1 MLARIIL
8 TIVLI
13 IPLRGIAD
21 EDSATL
27 IQMLSTMIKVLET
40 TERALSYDEAENA
53 RLALE
58 TWQSLGGSS
67 SWQTL
72 DGGLSLNLI
81 GSMSEITFN
90 DGSQSHTIGFDIA
103 EAINAI
109 KNKGFVNLRYANDVI
124 KLQTKS
130 IENDAEILGR
140 LSVASKSPKGNL
152 QAMQVLLQLTLQN
165 IQQMRQVRSQMAFDS
180 QTTVNFEA
188 ERRAKE
194 DLRQKKTEEF
204 LKFTPP
210 PPKSSY
216 KRY

>member
-1 MLARIIL
+1 MLARIL
-8 TIVLI
+8 LIVLI
-13 IPLRGIAD
+13 LPLRARAA
-21 EDSATL
+21 EDSATF
-27 IQMLSTMIKVLET
+27 IQMLTTMIKVLET
-40 TERALSYDEAENA
+40 TERALDYDKYENT

-67 SWQTL
+67 TWKTL

-81 GSMSEITFN
+81 GSMSEISFN

-124 KLQTKS
+124 KIQTES
-130 IENDAEILGR
+130 IKNDAEILR
-140 LSVASKSPKGNL
+140 QLSRASKSPKGNL

-194 DLRQKKTEEF
+194 DLRHKKTEEF
-204 LKFTPP
+204 LKFNPP
-210 PPKSSY
+210 QPESSH